1 MSGSKGRLV
10 SAALALVSAL
20 VIPAVMTLGTPKA
33 AAASDEDWLGIVNAY
48 RAMAGQSPVT
58 EDPNLSSGDYL
69 HSCYMTLNG
78 ITHFEN
84 AALPG
89 YTTAGDL
96 AGQHSNVA
104 VSSGLGATARS
115 HIDLWMTGPF
125 HAIGVLRY
133 NLQTVGFA
141 KCDNPSTPTWHSAAS
156 LNVLDGMNHSI
167 PRPSSPILFP
177 GNGTTTNL
185 TRFVTES
192 PDPRSFCTGY
202 AAPGLPVIAMMPE
215 AYTSVSASITGP
227 NGAIPSC
234 ALSSLNTTGDAKAL
248 LAYDNAVTV
257 LPNAPLVNGVY
268 TVTVTT
274 NVRTV
279 TWSFTVDTGATL
291 GSSAVEPLPTATA
304 LHAGSNY
311 TSIIPFRLVDTRIRL
326 RATKLVARTPKRLQ
340 IAGNAKIPGNITALA
355 ANFTIS
361 DSATNGFLT
370 VYDCSGA
377 PPTAS
382 TVNFGAGTLTSNAG
396 VFPLGAH
403 GELCLYTNATAHFSI
418 DVYGYFLTTS
428 TLSYQGITP
437 TPLIDTVSRLRAPGR
452 LPARRTI
459 SANLWASGIT
469 PVGAAAVAVNITGLW
484 PSKNGYL
491 TAYNCGRRPLV
502 TNVNPTVG
510 TTKSNFAIVP
520 LSPAGLMCL
529 YSLTAVDVKVD
540 VLGYF
545 MRGLPHAM
553 IPSTPTRVVDTR
565 DANRPPMNFGNGGDM
580 VPANVTQTITLAGQ
594 RGIPANA
601 TDVSINIVA
610 VAPSAAGSLTVWDCG
625 AMPSTRAITFP
636 AGTNV
641 ANAMQARL
649 SPTGTLC
656 VSSTAATHIVI
667 DVTGWWI

>member
-1 MSGSKGRLV
+1 V

-20 VIPAVMTLGTPKA
+20 VLPALVTVGAPRVSA
-33 AAASDEDWLGIVNAY
+33 AADDDWLGIVNAY
-48 RAMAGQSPVT
+48 RAMAGQAPVV
-58 EDPNLSSGDYL
+58 EDANLSSGDYQ

-84 AALPG
+84 ASLPR
-89 YTTAGDL
+89 YTAAGDI

-104 VSSGLGATARS
+104 VSSGLGASAKS

-133 NLQTVGFA
+133 NLQTVGFG
-141 KCDNPSTPTWHSAAS
+141 KCDDASTPTWHSAAS

-177 GNGTTTNL
+177 GNGTTTSL

-192 PDPRSFCTGY
+192 PNPLSFCPGY
-202 AAPGLPVIAMMPE
+202 TTAGLPVLAMMPE

-248 LAYDNAVTV
+248 LLYDNAITV
-257 LPNAPLVNGVY
+257 LPNAPLTNGVY

-279 TWSFTVDTGATL
+279 TWSFTVDASASL
-291 GSSAVEPLPTATA
+291 GSAAVEPLPTATA

-326 RATKLVARTPKRLQ
+326 RATKLISRTPKRLQ

-361 DSATNGFLT
+361 NASNNGFLT

-382 TVNFGAGTLTSNAG
+382 TVNFNAREVTANAG
-396 VFPLGAH
+396 VFPLGAS
-403 GELCLYTNATAHFSI
+403 GELCLYTNATADLSI

-428 TLSYQGITP
+428 TLSYEGITP
-437 TPLIDTVSRLRAPGR
+437 TPLVDTVSRLRSTGR
-452 LPARRTI
+452 LAARRTLT
-459 SANLWASGIT
+459 ANLWATGVT
-469 PVGAAAVAVNITGLW
+469 PVGAAAIAVNITGIN

-529 YSLTAVDVKVD
+529 YTLTAVDVKID

-545 MRGLPHAM
+545 MYGLPHAM
-553 IPSTPTRVVDTR
+553 TPSTPTRVIDTR
-565 DANRPPMNFGNGGDM
+565 DGTRAPMNFGNGGNM

-601 TDVSINIVA
+601 SDVSINIVA
-610 VAPSAAGSLTVWDCG
+610 VDPTAPGSITVWDCG
-625 AMPSTRAITFP
+625 AQPATQAITFTP
-636 AGTNV
+636 GRNV
-641 ANAMQARL
+641 ANSMQARL
-649 SPTGTLC
+649 SASGQLC

-667 DVTGWWI
+667 DVTAWWT